1 MNNDLNSTQNG
12 DSKEETTEILPASQS
27 SSEAST
33 QTPENPITS
42 DISVTTAEAK
52 SPKVS
57 QRTPNLQDAPN
68 AARLIQALAAKLG
81 ALVEWKKLTLGDGRQ
96 VYALIFPI
104 GKWDVDPQT
113 KELLPR

>member
-1 MNNDLNSTQNG
+1 MKNDLNSTQNG
-12 DSKEETTEILPASQS
+12 DLKEETTETLPASQS
-27 SSEAST
+27 SSVESPST
-33 QTPENPITS
+33 LDTS
-42 DISVTTAEAK
+42 DTTAKET

-81 ALVEWKKLTLGDGRQ
+81 KLVEWKKLSLKDGRK
-96 VYALIFPI
+96 VYALVFPVD
-104 GKWDVDPQT
+104 KWDVDAVS